1 MSLVEVSFITDTA
14 CISCNE
20 NALVLNYMIVS
31 HFIPVTSTPS
41 ITSRLPRAGH
51 NLLRL
56 SIRPRRLPLRQVPA
70 TAAAWPTW
78 PSAAAPTCR
87 RYYFHFLIRLK
98 ENILFDN
105 LINVLT
111 KHDKAEMV
119 RQNAA
124 GVRIACVRRSS
135 TVQYQICNYQ

>member
-1 MSLVEVSFITDTA
+1 MPCFSINCVSF
-14 CISCNE
+14 
-20 NALVLNYMIVS
+20 Y
-31 HFIPVTSTPS
+31 IPVTSTPS

-51 NLLRL
+51 NLRRL
-56 SIRPRRLPLRQVPA
+56 SIRPRRLPLWQVPA

-111 KHDKAEMV
+111 KHYKAEMV

-124 GVRIACVRRSS
+124 GVRISCTTCPLIYWVACVRRSS
-135 TVQYQICNYQ
+135 TVQCQIIINE